1 MTMTAK
7 DIPLTKTDPLPW
19 RDLSFW
25 QLVRRDIELI
35 LAFEDRPFDLKNIV
49 WLIVGPDAFMVLFIF
64 RVRKWLQSYRVPII
78 GRLLRALQTMLYSIE
93 LGVDIELGPGVY
105 FVHSLGT
112 VIGSGAI
119 VHEGCVLYGNNTIG
133 AAHHKDSPV
142 IGPFVKIGA
151 GARVL
156 GEITIGP
163 KVAIGANAVVTKSF
177 AGHQV
182 IGGIP
187 AKVLAPKLRSA
198 PSPDDLS
205 Q

>member
-1 MTMTAK
+1 MT
-7 DIPLTKTDPLPW
+7 LSKTDPLPW
-19 RDLSFW
+19 HKLSFW
-25 QLVRRDIELI
+25 QLIRLDAKLI
-35 LAFEDRPFDLKNIV
+35 LAFENRPFDAKNLL
-49 WLIVGPDAFMVLFIF
+49 WLIAGPDAFIVLFIF
-64 RVRKWLQSYRVPII
+64 RLRKWLARYKVPLL
-78 GRLLRALQTMLYSIE
+78 GRLLRGLQMMFYSIE

-142 IGPFVKIGA
+142 IGPRVKIGA

-156 GEITIGP
+156 GEITIGQDA
-163 KVAIGANAVVTKSF
+163 AIGANAVVTKSF
-177 AGHQV
+177 AGQQV

-187 AKVLAPKLRSA
+187 AKVIAPKLRAA
-198 PSPDDLS
+198 PAPGDLS